1 MPVFCQGRLR
11 GDLLR
16 KAEIEAVECWFKPGM
31 RVLEIGGGNGYQVSV
46 IASWRCEV
54 HSIDIPQASPVKQRH
69 YLVQDYDGERIPFSR
84 DTFDI
89 VFSSNVLE
97 HIGPLNSILLEI
109 RRVLKPGGL
118 AVHIL
123 PSPAWRAWTST
134 AHYITL
140 ARRVSQGGQADNG
153 RWHVPTVQSVLQTR
167 GLGHLIKRALFA
179 GPHGVYPN
187 ALSEL
192 YYFSRSRWLRLFQKA
207 GFDPIEVTSNGLFYT
222 GYGLLP
228 WLSLETRR
236 RLARMLGAA
245 CHIFVLRIRAA

>member
-1 MPVFCQGRLR
+1 MLVDQSHLER
-11 GDLLR
+11 LR
-16 KAEIEAVECWFKPGM
+16 KAEIEAVKRWLKPGM
-31 RVLEIGGGNGYQVSV
+31 RVLEIGGGNGYQASI
-46 IASWRCEV
+46 IASWGCEV
-54 HSIDIPQASPVKQRH
+54 HSIDLPNVRAAKQR
-69 YLVQDYDGERIPFSR
+69 YYPVQDYDGERIPFSHES
-84 DTFDI
+84 FDI

-97 HIGPLNSILLEI
+97 HIGPLSSILLEI

-134 AHYITL
+134 AHYIAL
-140 ARRVSQGGQADNG
+140 LRYAIGSRRASNGESNEPSAQRALQA
-153 RWHVPTVQSVLQTR
+153 R
-167 GLGHLIKRALFA
+167 GLGFLIKRALFA

-187 ALSEL
+187 ALFEL
-192 YYFSRSRWLRLFQKA
+192 YYFSKYRWLRLFRKN
-207 GFDPIEVTSNGLFYT
+207 GFEPIEVTSNGLFYT

-236 RLARMLGAA
+236 RLARMLGSA